1 MKNSKKIGEIFL
13 ELGLISPSQLEMAL
27 ILQKTRDKPLGKIL
41 VEIGFVTAA
50 EIAEAL
56 SRQFSIPLADC
67 AGFDLPKDLAALVPR
82 EIMER
87 GLVLPLQLHENKL
100 TVAMANPLDMKTV
113 DELAFVTGRNIQV
126 CVAAET
132 SIRAAI
138 DKYFGYSDTSFEFVD
153 EIPFSDK
160 VEFVTGVD
168 GDKAADENVTI
179 QTSDVVNEGPR
190 IVKLVTMLLADAAKS
205 RASDIHIE
213 PEEKGIQVRYRIDG
227 ELKNIIRYPKGIHDS
242 VITRIKII
250 SELDITNKRLP
261 RDGRS
266 LLRLKDRDID
276 LRISTLPTVHGE
288 KIVIRLL
295 DHTTGLVPLGKLGFP
310 EEALKTII
318 TLISQPRGMILTTG
332 PAGSGK
338 STTLY
343 ALIQQLRSETKNI
356 VTIED
361 PVEYRISGI
370 TQVGVN
376 EAIGLTF
383 PTILRHVLRQDPE
396 AILVG
401 EIRDSETAKIATR
414 AGLTG
419 HLVLST
425 IHTNNTVGTITRL
438 LNIGLEPYLVASAV
452 TGILAQRLVRRI
464 CPECKCETE
473 PPEIIASLD
482 VSKIGKFFRGRGCRE
497 CRYSGYRGRIG
508 VYELLVV
515 DQRLRGLIANGCDE
529 DVLWNAAREAGMI
542 ALFEDAWSKVEE
554 GITSVDEVISKIPM
568 DRMPVLKKRPSRP
581 EHRPAL

>member
-1 MKNSKKIGEIFL
+1 MKKNKKIGEIFL

-27 ILQKTRDKPLGKIL
+27 ILQKTRNKPLGKIL

-56 SRQFSIPLADC
+56 SKQFSIPLVDC
-67 AGFDLPKDLAALVPR
+67 AGFDITKDLAALVPR
-82 EIMER
+82 EIMEK
-87 GLVLPLQLHENKL
+87 GLVIPLKLHENKL
-100 TVAMANPLDMKTV
+100 TVAMANPLDVKTI
-113 DELAFVTGRNIQV
+113 DELAFVTGRNIHV
-126 CVAAET
+126 CVATET
-132 SIRAAI
+132 SIRNVI
-138 DKYFGYSDTSFEFVD
+138 DKYLGYSDTFFNFVD

-168 GDKAADENVTI
+168 GDKDDEEKVTI
-179 QTSDVVNEGPR
+179 QTSDVMNEGSH
-190 IVKLVTMLLADAAKS
+190 IVKLVTMLLADAARS

-227 ELKNIIRYPKGIHDS
+227 ELKNIIRYPKAIHDS
-242 VITRIKII
+242 VTTRIKII

-266 LLRLKDRDID
+266 VLRLKDKDID
-276 LRISTLPTVHGE
+276 LRVSTLPTVHGE

-310 EEALKTII
+310 EQTLKTILN
-318 TLISQPRGMILTTG
+318 LISQPRGMILASG

-361 PVEYRISGI
+361 PVEYRILGI
-370 TQVGVN
+370 TQVGVH

-396 AILVG
+396 TILVG
-401 EIRDSETAKIATR
+401 EIRDLETAEIATR

-425 IHTNNTVGTITRL
+425 IHTNSTVGTITRL
-438 LNIGLEPYLVASAV
+438 LDIGLEPYLVASAV
-452 TGILAQRLVRRI
+452 TGILAQSLVRRI
-464 CPECKCETE
+464 CPDCKCETE
-473 PPEIIASLD
+473 APEIIASLD
-482 VSKIGKFFRGRGCRE
+482 VPKIEKFFRGRGCPE
-497 CRYSGYRGRIG
+497 CRYSGYKGRIG

-515 DQRLRGLIANGCDE
+515 SQQLRGLIAKGCDE
-529 DVLWNAAREAGMI
+529 DVLWNAAREGGMI

-554 GITSVDEVISKIPM
+554 GITSVDEVIAKISM
-568 DRMPVLKKRPSRP
+568 DRVPVVKKRPSHP
-581 EHRPAL
+581 EHRQAL